1 MDGTADASTWR
12 VCSACKRPI
21 LWNES
26 YWVCSVSSCNRA
38 RSPYVFCRIECWDS
52 HVPVMNHRDAWAE
65 ERVAPSRPRPP
76 ASAAAPLVPRP
87 LGAPTASAADPR
99 GASSRAAAPEPD
111 HDILIVVSKLKKY
124 VREKHGLSTSD
135 QVIDVLSDRVRELC
149 DDAAEKSR
157 QAGRKTIMDRDF

>member
-1 MDGTADASTWR
+1 MDGTPDASTWR
-12 VCSACKRPI
+12 VCSACKKPI

-38 RSPYVFCRIECWDS
+38 RAPYVFCRIECWDS

-65 ERVAPSRPRPP
+65 ERVAPSRPRPT
-76 ASAAAPLVPRP
+76 ASPAAPLVTRP
-87 LGAPTASAADPR
+87 LGAPTAAAQP
-99 GASSRAAAPEPD
+99 ASRTAAPEPD
-111 HDILIVVSKLKKY
+111 PDVLIVVSKLKKY

-135 QVIDVLSDRVRELC
+135 QVIAVLSDRVREIC

-157 QAGRKTIMDRDF
+157 QAGRKTLMDRDF

>member
-1 MDGTADASTWR
+1 MEGTPDASTWR
-12 VCSACKRPI
+12 VCSACKKPI

-65 ERVAPSRPRPP
+65 ERVAPSRPRPATAP
-76 ASAAAPLVPRP
+76 TSPLVTRP
-87 LGAPTASAADPR
+87 LGAPTAAEP
-99 GASSRAAAPEPD
+99 ASRIAAPAPD
-111 HDILIVVSKLKKY
+111 LDVLIVVSKLKKY

-135 QVIDVLSDRVRELC
+135 QVIDVLSDRVREIC
-149 DDAAEKSR
+149 DEAAEKSR
-157 QAGRKTIMDRDF
+157 QAGRKTLMDRDF

>member
-1 MDGTADASTWR
+1 MDGTPDASTWR
-12 VCSACKRPI
+12 VCSACKKPI

-65 ERVAPSRPRPP
+65 ERVAPSRPRPTTAP
-76 ASAAAPLVPRP
+76 APLVTRP
-87 LGAPTASAADPR
+87 LGAPTAAEP
-99 GASSRAAAPEPD
+99 ASRTAAPAPD
-111 HDILIVVSKLKKY
+111 LDVLIVVSKLKKY
-124 VREKHGLSTSD
+124 VRDKHGLSTSD
-135 QVIDVLSDRVRELC
+135 QVIAVLSDRVRELC

-157 QAGRKTIMDRDF
+157 HAGRKTLMDRDF

>member
-12 VCSACKRPI
+12 VCSACKKPI

-65 ERVAPSRPRPP
+65 ERVAPSRPRP
-76 ASAAAPLVPRP
+76 AATPTAPLVPRP
-87 LGAPTASAADPR
+87 LGAPTATVET
-99 GASSRAAAPEPD
+99 ASRTAAPAVD
-111 HDILIVVSKLKKY
+111 LDVLIVVSKLKKY
-124 VREKHGLSTSD
+124 VRDKHGLSTSD

-157 QAGRKTIMDRDF
+157 HAGRKTLMDRDF

>member
-1 MDGTADASTWR
+1 MDGTPDASTWR
-12 VCSACKRPI
+12 VCSACKKPI

-38 RSPYVFCRIECWDS
+38 RAPYVFCRIECWDS

-65 ERVAPSRPRPP
+65 ERVAPSRPRPT
-76 ASAAAPLVPRP
+76 AATAPLVTRP
-87 LGAPTASAADPR
+87 LGAPTAAEPASRTAAE
-99 GASSRAAAPEPD
+99 APD
-111 HDILIVVSKLKKY
+111 LDVLVVVSKLKKY
-124 VREKHGLSTSD
+124 VRDKHGLSTSD

-157 QAGRKTIMDRDF
+157 QAGRKTLMDRDF

>member
-12 VCSACKRPI
+12 VCSACKKPI

-65 ERVAPSRPRPP
+65 ERVAPSRPRPAAAP
-76 ASAAAPLVPRP
+76 AAPLVTRP
-87 LGAPTASAADPR
+87 LGAPTAAAQP
-99 GASSRAAAPEPD
+99 ASRIATPEPD
-111 HDILIVVSKLKKY
+111 PDVLIVVSKLKKY
-124 VREKHGLSTSD
+124 VRDKHGLSTSD
-135 QVIDVLSDRVRELC
+135 QVIAVLSDRVRELC

-157 QAGRKTIMDRDF
+157 HAGRKTLMDRDF